1 MADEERPRSKEE
13 LDQEW
18 GELVEEHRLAMPGV
32 QVLFGFLLILPFQNR
47 FQDISTDQEYV
58 YFSALLCA
66 VVATVLLIT
75 PTATHRIRWR
85 QQDKEALLLLATRS
99 AIAATVFMAA
109 SITASVYLITDYL
122 FGEPATAI
130 VAAVVAA
137 LFAGFWYVL
146 PLARRFRDSRG

>member
-47 FQDISTDQEYV
+47 FQELSTDQEYV

-66 VVATVLLIT
+66 AVAIVLLIT